1 MRFKTIFPIN
11 KPIIFSLAVV
21 FVLLTA
27 SQAVDA
33 RPRRINK
40 LLIIYNNGKNSIVY
54 TLDKPNTYIS
64 SHGGPAVIKQVR
76 LLKRWFIDDRG
87 SLYGKNL
94 RATEPNTKDSTPK
107 ISARTS
113 STAKNSKP
121 QSQNILT
128 VPRHKNSPLK
138 SSESTNTLQLTKDT
152 RQPKN
157 TPTIVADTPST
168 TKGSKPQSQNTLT
181 VPRHKNSPL
190 KSSESTNTLQL
201 TKDAHQPKDTSTI
214 VASKTPSVGT
224 TPSARPIVLSPTILK
239 RIARYEKSINLYA
252 QKYKLEP
259 NLLKAVV
266 YVESSGNPYA
276 VSNKGAKGLMQ
287 LMDETAKDMNVQNV
301 FNPIQNIEGGA
312 KYLRQQLN
320 TFQNNLSLALAAY
333 NSGPR
338 HVKQKVIFQETKK
351 YVKKVFAVEK
361 ALSLEE

>member
-113 STAKNSKP
+113 STAKNPKP
-121 QSQNILT
+121 QSQNI
-128 VPRHKNSPLK
+128 
-138 SSESTNTLQLTKDT
+138 
-152 RQPKN
+152 
-157 TPTIVADTPST
+157 
-168 TKGSKPQSQNTLT
+168 LT